1 MRAALQELLDSDK
14 EAKEAQRQRD
24 KELAAV
30 TIHEPDVAVLAE
42 EFQLDEK
49 AAELLL
55 REQEGS
61 LEKALRHCM
70 AN

>member
-1 MRAALQELLDSDK
+1 MGPGGAVR
-14 EAKEAQRQRD
+14 RD

-30 TIHEPDVAVLAE
+30 IIKEPDVAVLVE

-70 AN
+70 AS

>member
-1 MRAALQELLDSDK
+1 M
-14 EAKEAQRQRD
+14 
-24 KELAAV
+24 
-30 TIHEPDVAVLAE
+30 AVLVE

-70 AN
+70 ES